1 MLLTNKLCGAPKAY
15 SFKYLGIFLDCMV
28 KLNFNAHVD
37 YLKSRL
43 SQYCGI
49 TFRLRRYF
57 NTKTAKPMYYACIFS
72 LVTYWITVWGGAL
85 SCLSKD
91 KDLQKLQHRIVFSLV
106 HTHVFYSVLV
116 CSLKTLSVH
125 TAPCSHLFS
134 TVDCDIAMEE
144 VLLLTLLLACYLSKK
159 KRNQRPTPLIF
170 SQLFLCLL
178 ACQFLCLLACQ
189 FLCLLACQCLCIFQL
204 ISHTPYSFCF
214 CHNIPS
220 I

>member
-1 MLLTNKLCGAPKAY
+1 MLLTNKLCGAPKAH

-49 TFRLRRYF
+49 TFRLRLYF

-85 SCLSKD
+85 SCLSKG

-106 HTHVFYSVLV
+106 HTLRLLLRFSVH
-116 CSLKTLSVH
+116 SLKTLSVH

-134 TVDCDIAMEE
+134 TVVCDIAMEE
-144 VLLLTLLLACYLSKK
+144 ELLLTVLLASYLSKK

-170 SQLFLCLL
+170 FTTVSLFTCLPISLYFSTNFSYTVLFL
-178 ACQFLCLLACQ
+178 FLSQ
-189 FLCLLACQCLCIFQL
+189 
-204 ISHTPYSFCF
+204 YSFDLTRQRQEKLWY
-214 CHNIPS
+214 N
-220 I
+220 